1 MAVIQQLPDH
11 LINQIAAGEV
21 VERPASIVK
30 ELVEN
35 SLDAGATSITVE
47 LEQGGLERI
56 RVRDNGS
63 GIGAEQL
70 PLALSRHA
78 TSKISSMDDLQR
90 VSSMGFRGEALPSIA
105 SVSRLSIISAVADAE
120 HAARIQY
127 TGAGG
132 GGSGAGTS
140 SVEPAS
146 HPVGTAVDVQSLF
159 YNVPA
164 RRKFMRTPRTEF
176 ARCEAVVKTLA
187 MAYPLCAFNIVHNGK
202 TVFDCK
208 RADNVEQQGIRVA
221 RILGK
226 GFGDAARHVS
236 IEGAGLGLTGW
247 LSDPSFSRAQA
258 DMQYFYVNGRMV
270 RDKVISHAIKQ
281 AYSDLIY
288 HQRFP
293 AFVLFLDIDP
303 LAVDVNVHPGKQEVR
318 FRDGQNVHGFIRQ
331 SIKRLLAAFSPADAN
346 AAAALGDADMS
357 GSDPHANAGLGEG
370 GQIAAQRAT
379 HTANP
384 TANQGSAQANFGARG
399 HPQRPMPLQVREQ
412 LDAFQ
417 RLGAAS
423 SASALRPISPYARS
437 EGALDPRHS
446 ASHAGDDACEPN
458 SENASA
464 NALSGAPAGAFAS
477 APSQAIPPLGFAK
490 GHLHGVYILAENS
503 DGLIM
508 VDAHAAHERITYERL
523 KHEFA
528 QGQLKTQALL
538 VPVTLDVS
546 EAEAD
551 RCDSETEWLK
561 SLGLQ
566 VDRQGPEQLVIR
578 EVPAILGRSN
588 VAALLRDVLSD
599 LMSID
604 NSQRLQAAVDQ
615 VLSSMACHG
624 SVRANR
630 QLSVTEMNALLR
642 LIESTPNS
650 GQCNHGRPT
659 WTKLSMQELDKLFMR
674 GR

>member
-132 GGSGAGTS
+132 GGSGVGTS

-357 GSDPHANAGLGEG
+357 GSDPHANAG
-370 GQIAAQRAT
+370 
-379 HTANP
+379 
-384 TANQGSAQANFGARG
+384 FGARG

-446 ASHAGDDACEPN
+446 ASHAGDDACEPG

-464 NALSGAPAGAFAS
+464 NALSGAPAGALAGALAG

-503 DGLIM
+503 DGLIV